1 MKRLLIIF
9 LVLVSVSCVEK
20 VIEKPKNLISKEKM
34 VDILYD
40 IAVFEAAKSTNKVII
55 ESNDLE
61 IMKLVYTNYETD
73 SISFVESDLYYAS
86 MPLEYQSIYEAVE
99 ARLETN
105 RLALEQERKRKTDS
119 VRQHTKKRTDSLR
132 ATGKNIKSTSGTLP

>member
-1 MKRLLIIF
+1 
-9 LVLVSVSCVEK
+9 
-20 VIEKPKNLISKEKM
+20 
-34 VDILYD
+34 
-40 IAVFEAAKSTNKVII
+40 
-55 ESNDLE
+55 
-61 IMKLVYTNYETD
+61 
-73 SISFVESDLYYAS
+73 